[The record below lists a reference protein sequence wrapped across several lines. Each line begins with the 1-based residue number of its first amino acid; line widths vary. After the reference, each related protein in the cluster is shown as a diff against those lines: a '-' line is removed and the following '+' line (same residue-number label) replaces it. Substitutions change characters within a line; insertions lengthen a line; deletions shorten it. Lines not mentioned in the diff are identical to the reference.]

1 MIYNNLT
8 IKKYTYDLSK
18 SEEILNTAGAKRI
31 YSYNDNIYFLVND
44 GIKLLSDDGNH
55 KYIYK
60 SENIES
66 SYCQLYN
73 GRFYFVENGIYEE
86 VGIGT
91 DGPTIDIV
99 GKMH

>member
-60 SENIES
+60 SEDIES

-73 GRFYFVENGIYEE
+73 GRFYFVENAIYEE